1 MRILVPIDFT
11 NTTKKGLEYAIHI
24 AKQGNH
30 SISTIFVAPR
40 SKAQG
45 TKLKRRLKEL
55 AQEEDKSIHDQQLVA
70 FKESLEDSN
79 FEFED
84 HLIRYGN
91 ISRRIMIESLEN
103 DYDLVVMSTKGAS
116 KLEEAF
122 FATTTFNYLQI
133 AAKPTIVVPQDWSL
147 KNNENACIALRV
159 DNFYTKTCKQL
170 IKISEKVGFNPSFIT
185 VVDKK
190 IKNLNLTVGYKD
202 SQYNIE
208 VVEHP
213 SPIETINKHI
223 ETNDI
228 SLLGLHF
235 NPHSKIK
242 SLTTP
247 LASREFSYRS
257 SIPILFVK

>member
-11 NTTKKGLEYAIHI
+11 NTTKKGLEYAIHV
-24 AKQGNH
+24 AKQGGH

-40 SKAQG
+40 NKAQG
-45 TKLKRRLKEL
+45 TKLKQKLKEL
-55 AQEEDKSIHDQQLVA
+55 AQEEDKSQHDLQLTK
-70 FKESLEDSN
+70 FKESLKDSN
-79 FEFED
+79 FQFEE

-91 ISRRIMIESLEN
+91 VSRRIMIESLEN
-103 DYDLVVMSTKGAS
+103 DYDLVIMSTKGAS

-133 AAKPTIVVPQDWSL
+133 AAKPTIVVPQDWSI
-147 KNNENACIALRV
+147 KNTKNACIALRV

-170 IKISEKVGFNPSFIT
+170 IKISKKLGFNPSFIT
-185 VVDKK
+185 VVNKK
-190 IKNLNLTVGYKD
+190 VKNLHQTIGYKD
-202 SQYNIE
+202 AQYNID
-208 VVEHP
+208 VIEHS

-223 ETNDI
+223 ETNEI

-235 NPHSKIK
+235 NLHSKIR